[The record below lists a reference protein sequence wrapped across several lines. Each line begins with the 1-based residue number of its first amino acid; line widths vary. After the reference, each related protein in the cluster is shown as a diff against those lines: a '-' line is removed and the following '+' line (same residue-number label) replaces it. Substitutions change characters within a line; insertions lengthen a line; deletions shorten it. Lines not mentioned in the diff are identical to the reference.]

1 MEIIVQIGIV
11 FGVCLVG
18 QLISSCLPVAVP
30 ASVIG
35 MLLLLLLL
43 CFEILKPHHIEKKS
57 NFLLNNMAFFFIP
70 AGVSIINN
78 YSFVANHVLPLLLVC
93 FITLLL
99 TFAVTS
105 RTVILVIRLQD
116 KIHNKKQETEK

>member
-1 MEIIVQIGIV
+1 MEIIKQLGIV
-11 FGVCLVG
+11 FGICLIG

-30 ASVIG
+30 SSVIG
-35 MLLLLLLL
+35 MILLLVLL
-43 CFEILKPHHIEKKS
+43 CLQILKPHHIEKNS
-57 NFLLNNMAFFFIP
+57 NFLLKNMAFFFIP
-70 AGVSIINN
+70 AGVSILDN
-78 YSFVANHVLPLLLVC
+78 YSYVANNILPLLLVC

-116 KIHNKKQETEK
+116 KIHNKKQEAEK

>member
-18 QLISSCLPVAVP
+18 QFISCCLPVAVP

-43 CFEILKPHHIEKKS
+43 CFRILKPHHIEKKS
-57 NFLLNNMAFFFIP
+57 NFLLSNMAFFFIP
-70 AGVSIINN
+70 AGVGIMDN
-78 YSFVANHVLPLLLVC
+78 YSYVKGNILPLLLVC
-93 FITLLL
+93 LITTVL
-99 TFAVTS
+99 TFGVTAATVT
-105 RTVILVIRLQD
+105 TVIKLQD
-116 KIHNKKQETEK
+116 RMREKADE